1 MIQRI
6 QTIYLL
12 ISLIAWSFLFF
23 SPFISFTNEAGG
35 AWSLFAHG
43 IKEADSGKMVLETVP
58 LLAFFALVE
67 MFTLVSIFA
76 FRKQD
81 RQLRITL
88 LTIILQFLS
97 YGIIALY
104 AIEGKKLLGAH
115 SVIILATAIPL
126 VAGLCS
132 WLAYRGIRKDIGL
145 LKSLDRLR

>member
-23 SPFISFTNEAGG
+23 SPVIGFTNEAGG
-35 AWSLFAHG
+35 AWSLFANG
-43 IKEADSGKMVLETVP
+43 IKEAGSGKIVLETVP

-67 MFTLVSIFA
+67 IFTLVSIFA

-88 LTIILQFLS
+88 LTMILQLLS

-104 AIEGKKLLGAH
+104 AIQGNKLLHANPGLLLFSA
-115 SVIILATAIPL
+115 LPL
-126 VAGLCS
+126 VAGICS